1 MVADSNTAIDAVA
14 DAAKAQANTAAET
27 TKAVAKAGE
36 ERAKTASDAGKRV
49 AKAATKARRSSIR
62 KARNSAKAA
71 TRKTTARKT
80 NTRKTTAA
88 RAKAQPARNERNDQM
103 KFDPSNVF
111 AGFGAFPGAPAFEK
125 LFAQAAERGE
135 DAAKR
140 SRKAAEQLADLYRG
154 NIDAFVE
161 AGRIAAT
168 GAQSIGQ
175 DIAAKSRDGI
185 EQAANGVRA
194 LTEAKSPTE
203 LLQLQSEYARTAFD
217 RFVEDSSALTE
228 KFVKLAGE
236 AFQPISNRASSNVEK
251 LNDIAA

>member
-27 TKAVAKAGE
+27 TKTVAKAGE
-36 ERAKTASDAGKRV
+36 TRAKAASDAGKRAV
-49 AKAATKARRSSIR
+49 KAASKARRSS
-62 KARNSAKAA
+62 
-71 TRKTTARKT
+71 ARKT
-80 NTRKTTAA
+80 SARKTRKISAA
-88 RAKAQPARNERNDQM
+88 RPKAKPARNERNDQM

-185 EQAANGVRA
+185 EQAANSVRA

-203 LLQLQSEYARTAFD
+203 LVQLQSEFARTAFD

-228 KFVKLAGE
+228 KLVKIAGE